1 MNKMNKR
8 GAMGLDN
15 VPAVAI
21 SFVVIA
27 TIFVVGYLVLA
38 GMQTNLAIPANLSLA
53 TAGQLNA
60 NGAIGNLTGGMDNVI
75 TFAPTWGTVI
85 GAAVILAIVIGGL
98 YYFMNRKSA

>member
-27 TIFVVGYLVLA
+27 VIFVVGYLVLA
-38 GMQTNLAIPANLSLA
+38 GLSTGTTN
-53 TAGQLNA
+53 AGAL
-60 NGAIGNLTGGMDNVI
+60 GAVGNLTSGMNNIV

-98 YYFMNRKSA
+98 YYFMNRRGA